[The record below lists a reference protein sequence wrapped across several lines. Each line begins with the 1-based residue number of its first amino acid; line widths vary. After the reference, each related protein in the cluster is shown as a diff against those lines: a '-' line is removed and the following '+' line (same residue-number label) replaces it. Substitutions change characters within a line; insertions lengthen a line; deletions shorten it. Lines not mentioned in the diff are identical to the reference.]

1 MLVEVVLPRGPSR
14 MCSQLPMELLQ
25 LRVLPKPLHAL
36 DLPLPIQLFLG
47 AAFAYCTGTIMLTV
61 TAVTRDSVTAAIAT
75 AVNAV
80 FTLLTLA
87 IVGFIVIVVDVIGY
101 DMII

>member
-1 MLVEVVLPRGPSR
+1 
-14 MCSQLPMELLQ
+14 MELLQ

>member
-47 AAFAYCTGTIMLTV
+47 AAFAYCTGTIILTAA
-61 TAVTRDSVTAAIAT
+61 AVTRDSVTAAIAT
-75 AVNAV
+75 AVMLY
-80 FTLLTLA
+80 LLYLL
-87 IVGFIVIVVDVIGY
+87 
-101 DMII
+101 